1 MGIRDTLYA
10 ISRLPARKPLAWF
23 VTGLCSVTV
32 VVALVRG
39 SDIQSG
45 VRSLLETML
54 WVCVGGYVAS
64 STGES
69 IWGGGGG
76 YGRGPETPYPRRP
89 WVSGPRSG
97 GGTGMDGMEG
107 GCSGD
112 GEPPF
117 PCGGGDSGAFGGPC
131 GISGDRPLR
140 GDSGSE
146 RGGESP

>member
-1 MGIRDTLYA
+1 MMGIRDTLYA
-10 ISRLPARKPLAWF
+10 VSRLPARKPLAWF

-76 YGRGPETPYPRRP
+76 YGVETHYPRHPRGNYP
-89 WVSGPRSG
+89 SGRADSG
-97 GGTGMDGMEG
+97 VDGGMDEIHTREG
-107 GCSGD
+107 QSCGCGQ
-112 GEPPF
+112 
-117 PCGGGDSGAFGGPC
+117 
-131 GISGDRPLR
+131 
-140 GDSGSE
+140 GSE
-146 RGGESP
+146 GDLGGLDDLSRCCQNNRDASQPRGGESP

>member
-1 MGIRDTLYA
+1 MKAIRDSLYT

-76 YGRGPETPYPRRP
+76 YGIETHYPRHPRGNYPSGRADSGVDGGMDEIHTREGQSCGCGQGSKGNFRGPNDL
-89 WVSGPRSG
+89 SGCCTDDR
-97 GGTGMDGMEG
+97 
-107 GCSGD
+107 
-112 GEPPF
+112 
-117 PCGGGDSGAFGGPC
+117 DSCQP
-131 GISGDRPLR
+131 
-140 GDSGSE
+140 